1 MKAVRGHLVIDDGDT
16 SAAIVSLL
24 GTMPAADQAVLLAG
38 LVPTPAPG
46 LDELIAAQPV
56 EVLEVLAVRHFS
68 RSALRRRRLDARDED
83 FRELAREIIAGIG
96 LTGSGIDHQRGVS
109 TRYGQPWPLCRE
121 PLAERPSSTWAR
133 RRIPGRR
140 RNRL

>member
-1 MKAVRGHLVIDDGDT
+1 MIRNGQLYITV
-16 SAAIVSLL
+16 
-24 GTMPAADQAVLLAG
+24 
-38 LVPTPAPG
+38 
-46 LDELIAAQPV
+46 DELIAAQPV

-133 RRIPGRR
+133 RRTLAAGEIAWRCTLPGPIRAWQQWPV
-140 RNRL
+140 